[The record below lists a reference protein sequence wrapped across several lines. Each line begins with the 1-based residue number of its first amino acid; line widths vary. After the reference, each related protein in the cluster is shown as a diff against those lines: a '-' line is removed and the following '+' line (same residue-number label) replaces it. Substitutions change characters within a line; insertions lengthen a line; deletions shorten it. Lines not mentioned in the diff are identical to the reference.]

1 MQLRLRKI
9 LSPMLRSEETVF
21 NELLIYGTELKLAA
35 TLLREMVEAFIA
47 GKKALLETKYKEL
60 LERESSADIL
70 RREIS
75 SKLVKGSF
83 FSNLRELLLELV
95 ERMDKIA
102 DYCKDA
108 SRILFYASSYVSGF
122 KKVLESES
130 FTKFLSSQENCVE
143 SLLKI
148 IKSIA
153 AGHKVT
159 IEEIQLVETWEEE
172 ADNDKDEVL
181 KTLYSLRD
189 SIDPINFFL
198 LRELTLLIDSVCDA
212 AEDSSDVLLNII
224 SMLYRS

>member
-1 MQLRLRKI
+1 
-9 LSPMLRSEETVF
+9 MLRSEETIF

-47 GKKALLETKYKEL
+47 GEKALFETKYKEL

-153 AGHKVT
+153 AGHEVT

-181 KTLYSLRD
+181 KTLFSLRD

>member
-47 GKKALLETKYKEL
+47 GEKTLLETKYKEL

-122 KKVLESES
+122 KVLESES

-159 IEEIQLVETWEEE
+159 IDEIQLVETWEEE

-181 KTLYSLRD
+181 KTLFSLRD

>member
-1 MQLRLRKI
+1 
-9 LSPMLRSEETVF
+9 MLRSEETIF

-47 GKKALLETKYKEL
+47 GEKALFETKYKEL

-75 SKLVKGSF
+75 SKLAKGSF

-108 SRILFYASSYVSGF
+108 SRILFYALSYVSGF

-130 FTKFLSSQENCVE
+130 FTRFLSSQENCVE

-159 IEEIQLVETWEEE
+159 IEEIQSVETWEEE

-181 KTLYSLRD
+181 KTLFSLRD